1 MSCSIPVS
9 GPVWSVSWSPHNSH
23 QLLLGLDKGRIAVAD
38 IRKSSSQALMLT
50 SNASSSCRPFQPL
63 HSVIP
68 LAPCQVQQLCSSGG
82 GAAVWDNGSAPEA
95 VVACAG
101 EQYVQRVQYNPTQAN
116 CKQRLIHVLPVL
128 PQANR
133 EVCDIII
140 AVPASLDSVTQVPA
154 TCGFCMQQLRPARV
168 AVVICGICV
177 FSQVVCTAGVGPG
190 RIVLT
195 CSCPAVAME
204 ATARALLWQ
213 QMEHHWQYPS
223 GPLLV
228 GPQQQCLQL
237 AVASH

>member
-116 CKQRLIHVLPVL
+116 CKQRLKSMYCLFFLRLIVKFVTSSLLFLHHLTL
-128 PQANR
+128 SHKFLQHA
-133 EVCDIII
+133 
-140 AVPASLDSVTQVPA
+140 ASA
-154 TCGFCMQQLRPARV
+154 
-168 AVVICGICV
+168 
-177 FSQVVCTAGVGPG
+177 
-190 RIVLT
+190 
-195 CSCPAVAME
+195 CS
-204 ATARALLWQ
+204 
-213 QMEHHWQYPS
+213 S
-223 GPLLV
+223 
-228 GPQQQCLQL
+228 
-237 AVASH
+237 